1 MAKFD
6 RNDTRNKNAGKH
18 KTQSLVKEIKIREV
32 ESNQDKTATK
42 KMLREVMNEKNP
54 GPEYLND

>member
-1 MAKFD
+1 MAKFT
-6 RNDTRNKNAGKH
+6 RNDVRNKNAGKH
-18 KTQSLVKEIKIREV
+18 KAQTMIKEIKIRPV
-32 ESNQDKTATK
+32 ESNEDETQTK